1 MITVSEAR
9 SRLFDLISPVPAEDV
24 PLIGAAGRVLARD
37 VVARRDQPPFSASSM
52 DGYAL
57 KAVEVEAHAM
67 FRIVGES
74 AAGHRFAGSV
84 GPGQAVR
91 IFTGAPMPE
100 GADFVV
106 MQENV
111 ERKGDVITLADAP
124 GTKDNVRRAG
134 VDFTSGATVDAPRV
148 LRPEDIAL
156 LAAMNIASV
165 PVARKPVVALI
176 STGDELVMPG
186 DDPGP
191 DQIIASN
198 TFGLK
203 AMLDNLGAEARMLP
217 IAQDTEA
224 SLRTAFALAE
234 GADMVVTIGGA
245 SVGDHDLVGRV
256 AGDLG
261 LERSFY
267 KILMQPGK
275 PLMAGRL
282 GGAAMVGLP
291 GNPVSAMVCG
301 YIFLAPMIRAM
312 LGLGKAQPR
321 LHQGVL
327 AAAIGPNG
335 PREHYLRARIDG
347 GKVAAFDNQD
357 SSLLSVLAQADALLV
372 RPPDDPAREAGE
384 TVSYLPI

>member
-217 IAQDTEA
+217 IAQTTTGWMPEFGRT
-224 SLRTAFALAE
+224 SLPRRCSS
-234 GADMVVTIGGA
+234 D
-245 SVGDHDLVGRV
+245 SRV
-256 AGDLG
+256 
-261 LERSFY
+261 
-267 KILMQPGK
+267 
-275 PLMAGRL
+275 
-282 GGAAMVGLP
+282 
-291 GNPVSAMVCG
+291 
-301 YIFLAPMIRAM
+301 
-312 LGLGKAQPR
+312 
-321 LHQGVL
+321 
-327 AAAIGPNG
+327 
-335 PREHYLRARIDG
+335 
-347 GKVAAFDNQD
+347 
-357 SSLLSVLAQADALLV
+357 
-372 RPPDDPAREAGE
+372 
-384 TVSYLPI
+384 